1 MFRKKQS
8 TKKESDGIF
17 NIPPYLIKP
26 NPTLSRT
33 EFSDTA
39 LCSLADSIRR
49 YGMLQPLA
57 VRLSECGRYE
67 LIAGERRLRA
77 AVLLGMS
84 TVPCVLVE
92 NLDNFE
98 FLSVVENLQRE
109 GLGMFDEARAIKRLH
124 ARSGGN
130 IPKTARLLS
139 ISEGELTRKL
149 RLTELSRAEAQ
160 AVIRLGLSES
170 TAVQLLRIPP
180 SVRFYAIKL
189 SAERGLSEEVVM
201 KLCEALEALENPTVE
216 LLEEAVESLTVGSV
230 KPSVSTVSEEVSD
243 GLTVKRSKGVIRD
256 MRIFENSLR
265 RSVELLRSAG
275 CEAELDTSDGDGET
289 VYRIRVRM

>member
-8 TKKESDGIF
+8 TKKDSDGIF

-57 VRLSECGRYE
+57 VRLSDCGRYE

-92 NLDNFE
+92 DLDNFE

-124 ARSGGN
+124 ARSGGD
-130 IPKTARLLS
+130 ISRTARLLS
-139 ISEGELTRKL
+139 ISEGELTKKL

-160 AVIRLGLSES
+160 AVSRLGLCES
-170 TAVQLLRIPP
+170 TAAMLLRIPS

-189 SAERGLSEEVVM
+189 SAERGFSEQTVT

-216 LLEEAVESLTVGSV
+216 LLEEAVEGLAVEDTQSV
-230 KPSVSTVSEEVSD
+230 VSGKGEESSD
-243 GLTVKRSKGVIRD
+243 GLTAKRSKGVIRD

-265 RSVELLRSAG
+265 RAVELLRSAG
-275 CEAELDTSDGDGET
+275 CEAALETSDSDGGT
-289 VYRIRVRM
+289 VYTIRVKR